1 MAATALPLSA
11 RRSAGPVRRAAAG
24 ALVGAALALAA
35 VVGWLA
41 LHGGGAFTVL
51 SSSMAPS
58 FQAGDLVLIEQID
71 PRAATAGDV
80 IAFPSPTDGRTIVH
94 RAQRVTADGA
104 RVAFVTR
111 GDANDR
117 SERWAVP
124 ADGTVGRV
132 RWVIPRVG
140 HVTRFAASPA
150 GWLLLVAVPGG
161 LLAVMEVRRLRA
173 GGRP

>member
-1 MAATALPLSA
+1 MAATALPLA
-11 RRSAGPVRRAAAG
+11 TRRPAGPIRRAAAG

-41 LHGGGAFTVL
+41 VHGGGAFTVL
-51 SSSMAPS
+51 SSSMAPT
-58 FQAGDLVLIEQID
+58 FTAGDLVLIERID
-71 PRAATAGDV
+71 PRTAAAGDV
-80 IAFPSPTDGRTIVH
+80 VAFPSPAGGRTIVH
-94 RAQRVTADGA
+94 RAQRVTTDGG

-150 GWLLLVAVPGG
+150 GWLLLVAAPGA
-161 LLAVMEVRRLRA
+161 LLAAMELRRLRA
-173 GGRP
+173 GGRT